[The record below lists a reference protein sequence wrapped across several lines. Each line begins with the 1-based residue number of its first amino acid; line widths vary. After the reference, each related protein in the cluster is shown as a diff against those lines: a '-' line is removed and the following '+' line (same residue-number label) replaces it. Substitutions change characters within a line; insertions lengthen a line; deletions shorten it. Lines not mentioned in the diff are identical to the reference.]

1 MKEGIIK
8 RWMIGKNYGFIG
20 VDGMEK
26 EVFVH
31 LSDVKSKEALHEG
44 QKVKFDIEN
53 TPKGPRAVNVE
64 VVE

>member
-8 RWMIGKNYGFIG
+8 RWMLGKNYGFIS

-31 LSDVKSKEALHEG
+31 LSDVKSKDVLHEG
-44 QKVKFDIEN
+44 QKVRFDIEN